1 MLLLLSRD
9 RVVLAVLMI
18 LGSLLTANVGLTQ
31 TAEMRRA
38 MKQQQEFQKRLQQ
51 QRKAAAENS
60 PTLPTDPQLMELH
73 KEFISRAEKLAAD
86 YEKKNQTAEARQ
98 VYEAIVRLVPKYQPA
113 EEGLSRMIAAQSVQ
127 DRKLTEVF
135 ANRGW
140 QDSGVTL
147 VQGMPVHM
155 EVKGGWKVV
164 LETDAKGVV
173 IPNEIKPKSSDI
185 KLGTLIGVIA
195 TSPSELDT
203 EKPFVVVRQ
212 LDFINKKTGR
222 LFLKM
227 FDIDPSDNEGK
238 IHVLIQSTFP

>member
-1 MLLLLSRD
+1 MLLFSRN
-9 RVVLAVLMI
+9 VVILALVMGFAVAFSAN
-18 LGSLLTANVGLTQ
+18 LGLAQ

-51 QRKAAAENS
+51 QRKEAAENS
-60 PTLPTDPQLMELH
+60 PTLPTDPQLMGLH
-73 KEFISRAEKLAAD
+73 KEFITKAEKLAAD
-86 YEKKNQTAEARQ
+86 YEKKKQTAEARQ

-127 DRKLTEVF
+127 DRKLTEVV

-155 EVKGGWKVV
+155 EVKGSWKVV
-164 LETDAKGVV
+164 VETDAKGVE
-173 IPNEIKPKSSDI
+173 IPNEIKPKSNDI

-203 EKPFVVVRQ
+203 EKPFVVAKQ

-227 FDIDPSDNEGK
+227 FDIDPTDNEGK

>member
-1 MLLLLSRD
+1 MLLFSRNF
-9 RVVLAVLMI
+9 VILALVMASAGTFSAN
-18 LGSLLTANVGLTQ
+18 LGLAQ

-51 QRKAAAENS
+51 QRKEAAENS
-60 PTLPTDPQLMELH
+60 PTLPTDPQLMGLH
-73 KEFISRAEKLAAD
+73 KEFITKAEKLAAD
-86 YEKKNQTAEARQ
+86 YEKKKQTAEARQ

-127 DRKLTEVF
+127 DRKLTEVV

-155 EVKGGWKVV
+155 EVKGAWKVV
-164 LETDAKGVV
+164 VETDAKGVE

-203 EKPFVVVRQ
+203 EKPFVVAKQ

>member
-1 MLLLLSRD
+1 MLLFSRNFAI
-9 RVVLAVLMI
+9 LALVMAFAGTFSAN
-18 LGSLLTANVGLTQ
+18 LGLAQ

-51 QRKAAAENS
+51 QRKEAAENS
-60 PTLPTDPQLMELH
+60 PTLPTDPQLMGLH
-73 KEFISRAEKLAAD
+73 KEFITKAEKLAAD
-86 YEKKNQTAEARQ
+86 YEKKKQTAEARQ

-127 DRKLTEVF
+127 DRKLTEVV

-155 EVKGGWKVV
+155 EVKGAWKVV
-164 LETDAKGVV
+164 VETDAKGVE

-203 EKPFVVVRQ
+203 EKPFVVAKQ

>member
-1 MLLLLSRD
+1 MLLFSRKLI
-9 RVVLAVLMI
+9 VMSLVLT
-18 LGSLLTANVGLTQ
+18 LGGVFAANVGLAQ

-38 MKQQQEFQKRLQQ
+38 MKQQQEYQKRLQQ
-51 QRKAAAENS
+51 QRKEAAENS
-60 PTLPTDPQLMELH
+60 PTLPSDPELLGLH
-73 KEFISRAEKLAAD
+73 KEFITKAEKLAND
-86 YEKKNQTAEARQ
+86 YEKKKQTAEARQ

-127 DRKLTEVF
+127 DRKLTEVV

-155 EVKGGWKVV
+155 EVKGTWKVV
-164 LETDAKGVV
+164 VETDAQGVE
-173 IPNEIKPKSSDI
+173 IPNEIKPKTNDI
-185 KLGTLIGVIA
+185 KLGTLVGVIA
-195 TSPSELDT
+195 TSPAELDS
-203 EKPFVVVRQ
+203 EKPFAVAKQ

>member
-1 MLLLLSRD
+1 MLLFSRNF
-9 RVVLAVLMI
+9 VILALVMAFAGTFSAN
-18 LGSLLTANVGLTQ
+18 LGLAQ

-51 QRKAAAENS
+51 QRKEAAENS
-60 PTLPTDPQLMELH
+60 PTLPTDPQLMGLH
-73 KEFISRAEKLAAD
+73 KEFITKAEKLAAD
-86 YEKKNQTAEARQ
+86 YEKKKQTAEARQ

-127 DRKLTEVF
+127 DRKLTEVV

-155 EVKGGWKVV
+155 EVKGAWKVV
-164 LETDAKGVV
+164 VETDAKGVE

-203 EKPFVVVRQ
+203 EKPFVVAKQ

>member
-1 MLLLLSRD
+1 MLLFSRD
-9 RVVLAVLMI
+9 SVLLAVGVALA
-18 LGSLLTANVGLTQ
+18 SLFFANAGLAQ

-51 QRKAAAENS
+51 QRKEAAENS
-60 PTLPTDPQLMELH
+60 PTLPTDPQLMGLH
-73 KEFISRAEKLAAD
+73 KEFITKAEKLAAD
-86 YEKKNQTAEARQ
+86 YEKKKQTAEARQ
-98 VYEAIVRLVPKYQPA
+98 VYEAIVRLVPKYKPA

-127 DRKLTEVF
+127 DRKVAEVY

-147 VQGMPVHM
+147 IQGMPVHM
-155 EVKGGWKVV
+155 EVNGGWKVV
-164 LETDAKGVV
+164 VETDANGVV

-195 TSPSELDT
+195 TSPSELES
-203 EKPFVVVRQ
+203 EKPFAVVKQ

-238 IHVLIQSTFP
+238 IQVLIQSTFP